1 MKTIVL
7 ILAAIAAMG
16 EGYHNH
22 HHEFQH
28 GYRNGV
34 KPWQF
39 DPTKWLIWTLSKLGL
54 TLNLRRIPADKIV
67 GASTNEKRELL
78 MCGHSPIARLTIA
91 VFVFLMLGVTSVVH
105 AERPDSTAG
114 TSNAGTRKL
123 FIDPSSTSVALRGKA
138 SLVVSPLTHRDGN
151 YVGDYQLK
159 VRPYFFKSEKG
170 SLLLAASDDAV
181 RKLQAGTAINFTGQ
195 AVTHKDGRTH
205 IVLGR
210 ATPSSCDRGGVTFSI
225 VTDDARIVFN
235 TSYHFPAS
243 SP

>member
-1 MKTIVL
+1 MHL
-7 ILAAIAAMG
+7 
-16 EGYHNH
+16 
-22 HHEFQH
+22 
-28 GYRNGV
+28 
-34 KPWQF
+34 
-39 DPTKWLIWTLSKLGL
+39 TKMVPRSARIWTRQPKIERRFMKFVSLTKSTAVPHQILG
-54 TLNLRRIPADKIV
+54 T
-67 GASTNEKRELL
+67 STNEKRELL
-78 MCGHSPIARLTIA
+78 MCGHSLIARLTIA
-91 VFVFLMLGVTSVVH
+91 VFVFQMLGVTSVVH
-105 AERPDSTAG
+105 AETPDSTAG
-114 TSNAGTRKL
+114 TSSAGTRKL

-138 SLVVSPLTHRDGN
+138 SLIVSPLTHRDGN

-210 ATPSSCDRGGVTFSI
+210 ATPSSRDRGSVTFSI

-235 TSYHFPAS
+235 TSYHFPA
-243 SP
+243 PRP

>member
-1 MKTIVL
+1 MKFL
-7 ILAAIAAMG
+7 LLRGRIA
-16 EGYHNH
+16 
-22 HHEFQH
+22 
-28 GYRNGV
+28 R
-34 KPWQF
+34 
-39 DPTKWLIWTLSKLGL
+39 
-54 TLNLRRIPADKIV
+54 
-67 GASTNEKRELL
+67 
-78 MCGHSPIARLTIA
+78 HSLIARLAIA
-91 VFVFLMLGVTSVVH
+91 VVVFLMLGVTSVIH
-105 AERPDSTAG
+105 AERSLSTAG
-114 TSNAGTRKL
+114 TSSAGGL